1 MIFMYFCFTYQISF
15 PRYMAAG
22 QFKKKSGDIPLHI
35 LPDVQFL
42 ASDQIV
48 AFGEHRPS
56 HRINFFAIIWF
67 SEDKGE
73 QFIDFETYPIKKN
86 HVYLISKNQI
96 HSIPASQL
104 LKARVIVF
112 SADFFHRIEETSLRQ
127 LFLPFENNG
136 IEIPQNMVQ
145 PLQHLFSLILLECT
159 DQADT
164 ALLLKYTTAFLQHL
178 HRFAVHR
185 LPTAGV
191 EDTRIAKLLQLVEQ
205 HFKENRTASFYADQI
220 GLTPKRM
227 NEILRKKAGIT
238 INQLLSQ
245 LVLIESKRELFHG
258 DFSIKEI
265 AYSLGFADQSY
276 FARFFRKHTGTTPEL
291 FRRQAH
297 L

>member
-1 MIFMYFCFTYQISF
+1 M
-15 PRYMAAG
+15 
-22 QFKKKSGDIPLHI
+22 KEKSDNIPLHI
-35 LPDVQFL
+35 LPDIQFL

-73 QFIDFETYPIKKN
+73 QFIDFETYPVRKN
-86 HVYLISKNQI
+86 LVYLISKNQI

-104 LKARVIVF
+104 PKARVIVF
-112 SADFFHRIEETSLRQ
+112 STDFFHRIDEMYLRQ

-136 IEIPQNMVQ
+136 IEIPEDMVQ
-145 PLQHLFSLILLECT
+145 PLQNLFSLILLECAS
-159 DQADT
+159 QSDT
-164 ALLLKYTTAFLQHL
+164 SLLLKYTTAFLQHL
-178 HRFAVHR
+178 YRFAAHR
-185 LPTAGV
+185 LPVASG
-191 EDTRIAKLLQLVEQ
+191 EDTRIVKLLQLVEQ
-205 HFKENRTASFYADQI
+205 HFKENRSASFYAGQI

-238 INQLLSQ
+238 INQLVSQ
-245 LVLIESKRELFHG
+245 LLLIESKRELFHG

-265 AYSLGFADQSY
+265 AYSLGFTDQSY